1 MQIYRKFH
9 YLPAFVDGPSSL
21 AATQGYTTIPAA
33 GLFPCGLGPFE
44 GFFGILEIVG
54 DHGGKAKEQ
63 LCQVLSRPIHR
74 RGYPVLRNVM
84 YLFIYRIVLNFVV
97 N

>member
-1 MQIYRKFH
+1 MQIYIKFH
-9 YLPAFVDGPSSL
+9 YLPAFVDRPSSL
-21 AATQGYTTIPAA
+21 AATQGYAAVPAA
-33 GLFPCGLGPFE
+33 FE
-44 GFFGILEIVG
+44 GIFWILEIVG
-54 DHGGKAKEQ
+54 DHGGKATEQ

-84 YLFIYRIVLNFVV
+84 YLFIYRIVLNFV